1 MAQNI
6 DIFDFQLTGDQ
17 MTTIAAM
24 DTGTSLFFDHR
35 DPDQVSRLG
44 TARLDI

>member
-1 MAQNI
+1 
-6 DIFDFQLTGDQ
+6 

-24 DTGTSLFFDHR
+24 DTGTSLFFDYR